1 MTSQSLFLL
10 APISGIP
17 RRRFPKRYP
26 SGEVSKRIPKVLLVM
41 FSVTTVSHMI
51 SSCYPP
57 WQLDRTP
64 QLLLLSVPMPIS
76 WLIHPYS
83 PKNPSN
89 YCWFLP
95 RDVSY
100 IRASSLLWLLL
111 DFHVFLKQWNPIV
124 LSPQVCLPF
133 PSYWITSPAVGS
145 FRSTYPLLWLRIVEM
160 SSAGHMKSSQV

>member
-1 MTSQSLFLL
+1 MTNQSLFLL
-10 APISGIP
+10 APICGIP
-17 RRRFPKRYP
+17 RRRFPLVP
-26 SGEVSKRIPKVLLVM
+26 QLGGFHAHPHVLLGIS
-41 FSVTTVSHMI
+41 SVTTVSHII
-51 SSCYPP
+51 SSCYPS

-64 QLLLLSVPMPIS
+64 HLPHIYICIYSYCWSPSPCLFLGWFIPIVQK
-76 WLIHPYS
+76 II
-83 PKNPSN
+83 KIQVIN

-133 PSYWITSPAVGS
+133 PSY
-145 FRSTYPLLWLRIVEM
+145 
-160 SSAGHMKSSQV
+160 